1 MVLEQLLVKIEDL
14 KCAFATIIGVGNW
27 PIDAIDLSLKIT
39 LTAISI
45 VYIGIRITKELKK

>member
-1 MVLEQLLVKIEDL
+1 MKIEDL

-45 VYIGIRITKELKK
+45 VYIGIRISKELKK

>member
-1 MVLEQLLVKIEDL
+1 MKIEDL
-14 KCAFATIIGVGNW
+14 KCAIMTIIGVGNW

-45 VYIGIRITKELKK
+45 VYIAIRISKELKK

>member
-1 MVLEQLLVKIEDL
+1 MKIEDL
-14 KCAFATIIGVGNW
+14 KCGIAAIVGVGNW

-45 VYIGIRITKELKK
+45 VYIGIRMSKELKK